1 MNSDLKFVDPVLA
14 LRGSVLHNLLQVGIK
29 IVGNVGGDVAGVP
42 VEQMRKVEDI
52 FTALSD
58 TLLTHSRLAREADN
72 YQVSPW
78 SKKRN
83 VLYPDCMRS
92 VW

>member
-1 MNSDLKFVDPVLA
+1 MNSDMKFVDPVLA

-29 IVGNVGGDVAGVP
+29 MVGNAEGDVTSVP
-42 VEQMRKVEDI
+42 VEQRRKVEGI

-78 SKKRN
+78 SQIYN
-83 VLYPDCMRS
+83 APRS
-92 VW
+92 HKP